1 MFPSKT
7 LSTQRMPPGELCVL
21 VGNKQREKMFP
32 AKTLRTKR
40 MPVGEL
46 CVLVGSKLII
56 LKNV

>member
-1 MFPSKT
+1 
-7 LSTQRMPPGELCVL
+7 MPVSELCVL